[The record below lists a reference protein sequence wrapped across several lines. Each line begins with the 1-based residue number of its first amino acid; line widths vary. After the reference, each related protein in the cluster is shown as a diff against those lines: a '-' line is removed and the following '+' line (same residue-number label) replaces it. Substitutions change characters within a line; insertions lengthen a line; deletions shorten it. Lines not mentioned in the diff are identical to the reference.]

1 MTNTHSQVLF
11 LCTGNYYRSR
21 FAEYLF
27 NHHAPDYA
35 PPWRAFS
42 RGLAIELLKDDAG
55 PISPYTLHGLALR
68 EIPIEP
74 VRAPIALTD
83 QDLIVARHIVALKQT
98 EHKPLLHS
106 RFPDWAERVEY
117 WQVDDIED
125 AHPSEALPQI
135 ESAVLALL
143 QRLAGDSTH

>member
-1 MTNTHSQVLF
+1 MTTTHSQVLF

-27 NHHAPDYA
+27 NHHAPGYA
-35 PPWRAFS
+35 LPWRAFS
-42 RGLAIELLKDDAG
+42 RGLAIELLQDDAG
-55 PISPYTLHGLALR
+55 PISPHTLHGLALR

-74 VRAPIALTD
+74 IRAPIALTE
-83 QDLIVARHIVALKQT
+83 QDLATARHIVALKQT

-106 RFPDWAERVEY
+106 RFPAWMERIEY
-117 WQVDDIED
+117 WQVNDIED

-135 ESAVLALL
+135 EAAVLALL
-143 QRLAGDSTH
+143 RRLGNE